1 MNYTLR
7 QLAYLVAVADHGSVT
22 AAANALYTS
31 QPGVSSTIAQLEE
44 VFGLQFFIR
53 HHAKGVSLTPAGQ
66 SFVGAARNLL
76 AHAEDLM
83 QQASELSQSVRGKLD
98 LGCFTT
104 IGPVFLPRLLASLR
118 EGFPDIEV
126 RLHEGD
132 IEQLQV
138 GLLSGQ
144 IELALLYDLDL
155 SANLNKLPLL
165 MARPYVL
172 LPAGHVLAAQET
184 VRLADLVHE
193 PMVLLDLPHSR
204 EYFLSLFRQLGI
216 EPNVRHRTVSFEL
229 VRGLV
234 AAGSGYGLLNLRPNV
249 DVTYDGGQLVCLP
262 IAEEVPA
269 LSIVLAWPQE
279 LKPTRR
285 AEVFIE
291 LCRQHL
297 QPPSS

>member
-31 QPGVSSTIAQLEE
+31 QPGISTAIAQLEE

-66 SFVGAARNLL
+66 SFVAAARNLL
-76 AHAEDLM
+76 AHAEDLT
-83 QQASELSQSVRGKLD
+83 QQASELSQEVRGKLD

-104 IGPVFLPRLLASLR
+104 IGPIFLPRLLGALR
-118 EGFPDIEV
+118 ETCPEIDV
-126 RLHEGD
+126 HLHEGD
-132 IEQLQV
+132 TAQLQV
-138 GLLSGQ
+138 ALLSGQ

-155 SANLNKLPLL
+155 SPQLAKLPLL
-165 MARPYVL
+165 SAPPYVL
-172 LPAGHVLAAQET
+172 LPAGHALAGKKAVSLVE
-184 VRLADLVHE
+184 LASE

-204 EYFLSLFRQLGI
+204 EYFLSLFRLLEI
-216 EPNVRHRTVSFEL
+216 EPQVRHRSVNFEL

-234 AAGSGYGLLNLRPNV
+234 AAGNGYALLNLRPNV
-249 DVTYDGGQLVCLP
+249 DAAYDGGRLVCMP
-262 IAEEVPA
+262 IVEEVPP

-285 AEVFIE
+285 AQAFMG
-291 LCRQHL
+291 LCETQLKSRQ
-297 QPPSS
+297 